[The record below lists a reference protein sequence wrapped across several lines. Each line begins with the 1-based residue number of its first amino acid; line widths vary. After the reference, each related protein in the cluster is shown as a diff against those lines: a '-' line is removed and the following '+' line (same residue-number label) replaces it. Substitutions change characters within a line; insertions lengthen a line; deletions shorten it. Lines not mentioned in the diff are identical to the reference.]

1 MKWENVTSTIGHKA
15 YALWNNGRKLVT
27 LVFNP
32 SSNAAR
38 IEYNDEKRVFLI
50 RDEGFLKN
58 KTVVRNEYG
67 VRIGHSGSENN
78 AHFIVVNDERF
89 FYSVDDNNETAVTVY
104 KDSKDKP
111 LAVFGLDIDKT
122 DVSVK
127 TGKNR
132 SIKDKA
138 HYSLLM
144 AICWYLFRPGGDVSG
159 EFVL

>member
-1 MKWENVTSTIGHKA
+1 MKWETVTSTIGHKA

-38 IEYNDEKRVFLI
+38 VEYADEKRVFLI
-50 RDEGFLKN
+50 RDEGFLRN
-58 KTVVRNEYG
+58 KTVVRTEYG
-67 VRIGHSGSENN
+67 IRIGHAGSERNE
-78 AHFIVVNDERF
+78 HFIVLNDERF

-111 LAVFGLDIDKT
+111 LTVFGLDVDKN
-122 DVSVK
+122 DK
-127 TGKNR
+127 PKGKNR
-132 SIKDKA
+132 ILSDKA

-144 AICWYLFRPGGDVSG
+144 AICWYLFRPGENLAG